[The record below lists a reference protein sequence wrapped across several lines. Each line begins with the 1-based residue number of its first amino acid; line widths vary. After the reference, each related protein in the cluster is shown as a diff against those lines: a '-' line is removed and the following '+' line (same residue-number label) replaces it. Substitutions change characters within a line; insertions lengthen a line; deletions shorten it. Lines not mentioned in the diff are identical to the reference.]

1 VTVAG
6 QADAA
11 GAAGAAGPGPAD
23 PRADVVPERAHAAL
37 LESVLQYLDA
47 VESVD
52 PVPQQPRGAEAAVA
66 ARAGTSPAAPRRRVR
81 LSREERL
88 AQIMSVASRL
98 ISQRGFSSLSL
109 QDVAREVGITQAGL
123 LHYVGTKQG
132 LLQLIVQQGYDQR
145 FDPDDFVATG
155 DPAAVHPD
163 GVSFPAYLRYLVA
176 NNARDPQ
183 LVRLYVVLGA
193 EAIAPDHPAHD
204 YFDIRPEA
212 VWELYSRT
220 TWRLPPEVGGW
231 AGMRDL
237 VQMAIAA
244 MDGLQLRLFRSPAID
259 LVAEWAKF
267 ERVLFPSPVWDDY
280 R

>member
-1 VTVAG
+1 VTVTG
-6 QADAA
+6 QDPGA
-11 GAAGAAGPGPAD
+11 GAAA
-23 PRADVVPERAHAAL
+23 PRAGVVPERAHAAL

-47 VESVD
+47 VESVE
-52 PVPQQPRGAEAAVA
+52 PVPQQPRGGEAAA
-66 ARAGTSPAAPRRRVR
+66 APASDARARVVAPPTPQRRRVR

-88 AQIMSVASRL
+88 AQIVEVASRL
-98 ISQRGFSSLSL
+98 ISERGFSSLSL

-163 GVSFPAYLRYLVA
+163 GASFPAYLRYLVA

-204 YFDIRPEA
+204 YFDVRPEA
-212 VWELYSRT
+212 VWALYSRT

-231 AGMRDL
+231 EGMRDL

-244 MDGLQLRLFRSPAID
+244 MDGLQLRLFRSPTID

-267 ERVLFPSPVWDDY
+267 ERVLFPSPLWDGY

>member
-1 VTVAG
+1 MTGVRRG
-6 QADAA
+6 ADAA
-11 GAAGAAGPGPAD
+11 
-23 PRADVVPERAHAAL
+23 L
-37 LESVLQYLDA
+37 LASVLQYLDA

-52 PVPQQPRGAEAAVA
+52 PVPQESQGLEAAASRGPRGVA
-66 ARAGTSPAAPRRRVR
+66 GPTAAPRRRVR

-88 AQIMSVASRL
+88 GQIVAVASRL
-98 ISQRGFSSLSL
+98 ISERGFSSLSL

-193 EAIAPDHPAHD
+193 EAIAEDHPAHD
-204 YFDIRPEA
+204 YFDMRPEA

-231 AGMRDL
+231 DGMRDL

-259 LVAEWAKF
+259 LVAAWATF
-267 ERVLFPSPVWDDY
+267 ERVLFPSPVWDDH

>member
-1 VTVAG
+1 MTVTG
-6 QADAA
+6 HDGGA
-11 GAAGAAGPGPAD
+11 GAAA
-23 PRADVVPERAHAAL
+23 PRAGAVPEPAHAAL

-52 PVPQQPRGAEAAVA
+52 PVPQRSRGVETTAAPASDAA
-66 ARAGTSPAAPRRRVR
+66 ARVVTSPPAPRRRVR

-88 AQIMSVASRL
+88 AQIVDVASRL
-98 ISQRGFSSLSL
+98 ISERGFSSLSL
-109 QDVAREVGITQAGL
+109 QDVARAVGITQAGL

-155 DPAAVHPD
+155 DPVAVHPD
-163 GVSFPAYLRYLVA
+163 GASFPAYLRYLVA

-259 LVAEWAKF
+259 LVAEWARF